1 MDGKQSEG
9 SPENGRASTGVSGLD
24 EVLMGGFSPN
34 RLYLVE
40 GSPGTGKTTL
50 ALQFI
55 LEGQRRGET
64 GLYVTLSES
73 EEELRA
79 VADSHGW
86 SLEGLSL
93 FQLVPE
99 GGIDP
104 EQEQSVLHPSEIE
117 LGETTRRILAEL
129 ERAQP
134 RRISSTASRSYSFSR
149 RTHLRYRRQINVTP
163 VPVSND
169 TPPWILR
176 GC

>member
-1 MDGKQSEG
+1 M
-9 SPENGRASTGVSGLD
+9 
-24 EVLMGGFSPN
+24 
-34 RLYLVE
+34 
-40 GSPGTGKTTL
+40 
-50 ALQFI
+50 
-55 LEGQRRGET
+55 
-64 GLYVTLSES
+64 
-73 EEELRA
+73 
-79 VADSHGW
+79 
-86 SLEGLSL
+86 LSL
-93 FQLVPE
+93 FELVPE

-134 RRISSTASRSYSFSR
+134 RRIVFDSLSELRLLAQDA
-149 RTHLRYRRQINVTP
+149 LRYRRQINVTP

>member
-1 MDGKQSEG
+1 MANNLKDRPKTG
-9 SPENGRASTGVSGLD
+9 SPPPAFPAWTRCSWAALAQTVFTWWRARRAPVKLPLRCNSYWRAS
-24 EVLMGGFSPN
+24 GG
-34 RLYLVE
+34 
-40 GSPGTGKTTL
+40 
-50 ALQFI
+50 
-55 LEGQRRGET
+55 GET

-93 FQLVPE
+93 FELVPE

-134 RRISSTASRSYSFSR
+134 RRIVFDSLSELRLLAQDA
-149 RTHLRYRRQINVTP
+149 LRYRRQINVTP